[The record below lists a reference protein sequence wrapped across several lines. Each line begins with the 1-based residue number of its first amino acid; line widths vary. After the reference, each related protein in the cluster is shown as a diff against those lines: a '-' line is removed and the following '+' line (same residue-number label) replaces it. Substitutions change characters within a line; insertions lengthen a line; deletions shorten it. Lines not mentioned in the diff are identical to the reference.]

1 MAKVVKMKC
10 HRDGNKVEVLNVEL
24 KKDKNWV
31 SNLLDIIGNYKDWNS
46 FDLIGED
53 YSIYLITK
61 FGTQWFYY
69 SDTFGTYLY
78 TSKSMEKVV
87 TDVYMKKIVKDITY
101 KEQSK
106 FVRGERH
113 EPDYLALSAI
123 RIFLTEQIAYSTEI
137 EVCNTNKIYKFP
149 YCGFEVEIEM
159 CVDGNNEDVRFNVNG
174 ITLKGKLDFFLNGK
188 PMKCF
193 VDNWMGG
200 NSCTHVY

>member
-1 MAKVVKMKC
+1 MVKVVKMKC

-31 SNLLDIIGNYKDWNS
+31 SNLLNIIGNHKDWNS

-123 RIFLTEQIAYSTEI
+123 RIFLTEQIAYCKEKEI
-137 EVCNTNKIYKFP
+137 CEENKIHIFK
-149 YCGFEVEIEM
+149 YCGWDIEIEM
-159 CVDGNNEDVRFNVNG
+159 CVGGNKEHIKFKIDDISLN
-174 ITLKGKLDFFLNGK
+174 GKLDFFLNGK
-188 PMKCF
+188 PMTCG
-193 VDNWMGG
+193 VSNWMRTK
-200 NSCTHVY
+200 SYTHCY

>member
-31 SNLLDIIGNYKDWNS
+31 SNLLDIIGNHKDWNS

-101 KEQSK
+101 KEQSN

-123 RIFLTEQIAYSTEI
+123 RIFLTEQIAYGTEKEI
-137 EVCNTNKIYKFP
+137 CEENKIHKFP

-159 CVDGNNEDVRFNVNG
+159 CVGGNNEDVRFNVNG

-193 VDNWMGG
+193 VDNWMGL
-200 NSCTHVY
+200 NSCTHCY